1 MTACIHLQPRMV
13 PVAGRIAL
21 TLLFVAPPAA
31 AAEFAVNYA
40 NADTRSWSCRLCEF
54 DKSAGQAGTLSLG
67 GIESTGGEMRFGRDN
82 GIDRAG
88 GYLDMNADYRL
99 GTPAGLVLEFGGR
112 NLGLASRDAALRV
125 RKPRRYGVQ
134 VRHREIPRN
143 VARDGRSPFV
153 GTETL
158 SLPDHWVP
166 AYTTAA
172 MTHLAPS
179 SQSVTMATER
189 SRSDIGAWFNPS
201 PGITFRA
208 GLFRERKRGVGETYR
223 DSFYRSTALPQPIDY
238 LVEGADAGLYYESPV
253 LSMAI
258 THANRQ
264 FSNGRDSL
272 IWQNPYLGG
281 TSFGRSA
288 TAPDNEADTLSFV
301 SRLRI
306 GRRTTLNATLV
317 RGEARQD
324 VPFLPTTTNESIGVP
339 PVAAPGLGAERESRS
354 VAVNLVSRPTE
365 RLRVSI
371 AHTITDHRDRRRS
384 IAVTPVVGDLFAAS
398 EVLATGY
405 DYKRTKTDLSLRY
418 RMPGRL
424 RVAAGFR
431 QLETNRS
438 NLEIADN
445 DGSRAWV
452 EVTRDIGAGWRVRG
466 RHARGERR
474 ASEFMANT
482 LNNPLTRR
490 YYQAERRDAEW
501 SARIGFDSNVTG
513 FWIGLDADYREHDY
527 PGSALGLRRDAT
539 AGWLLDVGYATRSSV
554 SLSGFVGEQTRSSK
568 TAGSAAFPT
577 RHWRYD
583 TDDTVTT
590 AGARFRADRFL
601 HRSIE
606 LTVDYAYSN
615 GVGDYATTLE
625 DERSSFPSLVSR
637 HQSLDGRL
645 RYAWRPRTTV
655 VLRYYFERYRSADWA
670 IDGIGRDGIRN
681 VLTFGRSSPGYSNH
695 LISLSIEARL

>member
-1 MTACIHLQPRMV
+1 MTAHTDLRAGMAAM
-13 PVAGRIAL
+13 AGRVAL
-21 TLLFVAPPAA
+21 ALLVVGPPAA
-31 AAEFAVNYA
+31 AAEFAVNYD
-40 NADTRSWSCRLCEF
+40 NADTRRWSCRLCEF
-54 DKSAGQAGTLSLG
+54 DKSAGHAGTLSLG

-88 GYLDMNADYRL
+88 GYLDLNADYRL
-99 GTPAGLVLEFGGR
+99 GTPAGLILEFGGR

-189 SRSDIGAWFNPS
+189 SRSDIGAWYNPS
-201 PGITFRA
+201 PGVTFRA

-223 DSFYRSTALPQPIDY
+223 DSFYRSTALPQPIEY
-238 LVEGADAGLYYESPV
+238 LIEGADAGLYYESPV

-258 THANRQ
+258 SHANRQ
-264 FSNGRDSL
+264 FSNGHDAL

-288 TAPDNEADTLSFV
+288 AAPDNEANTLSFV
-301 SRLRI
+301 SRARL
-306 GRRTTLNATLV
+306 GRRTTLNATV
-317 RGEARQD
+317 IRGEARQD
-324 VPFLPTTTNESIGVP
+324 VPFLPPTTNESIDLRP
-339 PVAAPGLGAERESRS
+339 IDAPSLAAERESRS
-354 VAVNLVSRPTE
+354 AAVNLVSRPTE

-371 AHTITDHRDRRRS
+371 AHTITDRRDGRRS

-438 NLEIADN
+438 NLEIAVN

-452 EVTRDIGAGWRVRG
+452 EATREIGAGWRMTA
-466 RHARGERR
+466 RHARADRN

-490 YYQAERRDAEW
+490 YYQAERRYAEW
-501 SARIGFDSNVTG
+501 SGGIGFDSNVTG
-513 FWIGLDADYREHDY
+513 FSIGLDANYREHDY
-527 PGSALGLRRDAT
+527 PSSPLGLQRDAAT
-539 AGWLLDVGYATRSSV
+539 GWCLNVGYAPQIAV
-554 SLSGFVGEQTRSSK
+554 SLSGFLGEQIRKSK
-568 TAGSAAFPT
+568 TGGSTAFPT
-577 RHWRYD
+577 RDWHYD
-583 TDDTVTT
+583 TNDTVTT
-590 AGARFRADRFL
+590 AGARFRANGLL
-601 HRSIE
+601 HGAIN

-625 DERSSFPSLVSR
+625 DGRSSFPSLISR
-637 HQSLDGRL
+637 HQSVDSRL